1 MNSEPAIKSEEQARN
16 ELEQLLL
23 DIDVEII
30 NKFDEGD
37 FWGYWVKFG
46 DFPILIENQRPK
58 RFCVVAFQITLSEGP
73 PITHLNEYYARSDS
87 TFIYEL
93 TKAFTS
99 PLTGFS
105 RIVESGR
112 VVGFTIT
119 RYIYPFYP
127 DFSIKDLD
135 RAVQAVVSQG
145 AIGIAFLKMTIGEL
159 RVERMPE
166 EPGGD

>member
-1 MNSEPAIKSEEQARN
+1 MNSESGIKSEEQARG
-16 ELEQLLL
+16 ELEQMLS
-23 DIDVEII
+23 DIDVEIV

-73 PITHLNEYYARSDS
+73 PVTHLNEYYARADP
-87 TFIYEL
+87 TFVYEL

-112 VVGFTIT
+112 VIGFTIS
-119 RYIYPFYP
+119 RYIYPFYN

-159 RVERMPE
+159 RVERVTG
-166 EPGGD
+166 EPGAD

>member
-1 MNSEPAIKSEEQARN
+1 MNSEPAIKSEEQARK
-16 ELEQLLL
+16 ELERMLSN
-23 DIDVEII
+23 IDVEIT
-30 NKFDEGD
+30 NTFDEGD

-58 RFCVVAFQITLSEGP
+58 HYCVVAFQITLSEGP
-73 PITHLNEYYARSDS
+73 PVTHLNEYYALGDS

-105 RIVESGR
+105 RIIEGGR
-112 VVGFTIT
+112 VVGFTIS
-119 RYIYPFYP
+119 RYIYPFYQ

-159 RVERMPE
+159 RVEKIPE
-166 EPGGD
+166 GD